1 VKATLER
8 RITISVADTDVSGLV
23 VAPQTAR
30 ACYVL
35 SHDARVGMQ
44 YSVLATVAKG
54 LARRNV
60 ATLRFQFPFMEEG
73 RRNPDSPKRALAT
86 TRAAVSEAARQV
98 PGVPLIA
105 GGKSYGA
112 RMTSGAQAEAPLNNV
127 RGLAFLGFQLR
138 LSGETSDDHGEHL
151 SSIKVPMLFLLGT
164 RDNLAEPDHL
174 MPLVERLGP
183 LATVKQFDGT
193 DDSFHLPAHSG
204 SKHIHVMTE
213 LLDTLAVLI
222 NRVI

>member
-1 VKATLER
+1 
-8 RITISVADTDVSGLV
+8 
-23 VAPQTAR
+23 
-30 ACYVL
+30 
-35 SHDARVGMQ
+35 MQ
-44 YSVLATVAKG
+44 YSLLAAVAKG
-54 LARRNV
+54 LAQRNV

-73 RRNPDSPKRALAT
+73 RRNPDSPKRAIAT
-86 TRAAVSEAARQV
+86 TRAAVIEAARQV

-112 RMTSGAQAEAPLNNV
+112 RMTSAAQAEAPLNNV

-138 LSGETSDDHGEHL
+138 LPGESSDDHGEHL

-213 LLDTLAVLI
+213 LLDALAVWI
-222 NRVI
+222 NRV